1 MVIYAVTFRYLERF
15 HDQCRKK
22 KKYIL
27 ANKTNQRLTKI
38 KLLFPEGPN
47 TSYLPLKWLD

>member
-1 MVIYAVTFRYLERF
+1 MINVE
-15 HDQCRKK
+15 KK

-38 KLLFPEGPN
+38 KLLFPEEGPN
-47 TSYLPLKWLD
+47 TSYLPLKWQD

>member
-1 MVIYAVTFRYLERF
+1 MINVE
-15 HDQCRKK
+15 KK

-38 KLLFPEGPN
+38 KLLFPEEGPN
-47 TSYLPLKWLD
+47 TQMARLTSQIK